1 MSTFR
6 CTEFKQQQLFGK
18 NAVASGLQL
27 RLASAVSSRTWQAR
41 HTMRSKA
48 KSAIAFDTTLGWSNS
63 IQLSCPWAAYQRDVE
78 GGYQVLGDD
87 RWRANDDLID
97 ILASKHAAQVQEW
110 NVRLHERV
118 GGSVSLNIKLSDL
131 SDSCTVSGPEQCVG
145 QLICSCSW
153 QCHADGNPA
162 RKWAA
167 DGQEAPNKSSAR

>member
-63 IQLSCPWAAYQRDVE
+63 IQLSCPC
-78 GGYQVLGDD
+78 
-87 RWRANDDLID
+87 
-97 ILASKHAAQVQEW
+97 
-110 NVRLHERV
+110 RL
-118 GGSVSLNIKLSDL
+118 
-131 SDSCTVSGPEQCVG
+131 G
-145 QLICSCSW
+145 QLTSEMLKVVIKSW
-153 QCHADGNPA
+153 VMIVGEPMTT
-162 RKWAA
+162 
-167 DGQEAPNKSSAR
+167 SSTYLQASTLHRCRNGT